1 MYISTSLL
9 NDKGK
14 LCRVTQGP
22 FDERETEKVSYK
34 FTTKCK
40 VCVQPGSKS
49 YTDPNFD
56 EM

>member
-1 MYISTSLL
+1 MYNSTSLL
-9 NDKGK
+9 KNKWE
-14 LCRVTQGP
+14 LCRVTRGP